1 MAAFSYKGVEYEFV
15 NTQTELLEE
24 LKCPICLEL
33 VSDPVQTSC
42 GHLFC
47 EECIEEANTCP
58 VDRKRFTSHADNFN
72 DRRVRNFKVKC
83 PHKGRGCKWQG
94 DLGDAQKHLS
104 THCDY
109 QTVKCYNAGCDVKL
123 ERRQLRNHMW
133 SVCLQRK
140 YKCPYCS
147 EEDRY
152 FRITTTHFT
161 VCEDMPLACPSGCGH
176 CGLVRRDMAQH
187 LSTDCPNE
195 LVPCMFAIAGCQQ
208 VVQRKDLQE
217 HLQDKDLHLNT
228 VLMSYISQSL
238 LLRDVVHAVKY
249 GNHDRIQASLLP
261 LPFCPWLLST
271 PTCYPRPPWVFKM
284 KGVLEKKEK
293 NEVWYSDPV
302 YSHFGGYKI
311 CLTVYANGLSD
322 GKGTHV
328 SVYVSLMRGEN
339 DDNLKWPF
347 KGTIKVSL
355 PNQLEDGQHYTKQLW
370 LPNES
375 IPDSCRGRVIGRAVG
390 SGLGYDK
397 FISHNYGGSINCHYL
412 KDDTLFFRVDS
423 FELKLD

>member
-1 MAAFSYKGVEYEFV
+1 MAAYSYKGIEYEFV
-15 NTQTELLEE
+15 NTQIELLDE
-24 LKCPICLEL
+24 LQCPICLEL

-47 EECIEEANTCP
+47 GECIKGTNTCP
-58 VDRKRFTSHADNFN
+58 IDRWWFTSHADNFN

-83 PHKGRGCKWQG
+83 PQKERGCKWQG
-94 DLGDAQKHLS
+94 DLGDAEEHAYRD
-104 THCDY
+104 CDY
-109 QTVKCYNAGCDVKL
+109 QI
-123 ERRQLRNHMW
+123 M
-133 SVCLQRK
+133 K
-140 YKCPYCS
+140 YKHWDRKRDRQKCPHCS
-147 EEDRY
+147 EEGMK
-152 FRITTTHFT
+152 FETIMTHFT
-161 VCEDMPLACPSGCGH
+161 KCEELPLPCPSGCGH
-176 CGLVRRDMAQH
+176 CGLVRRNMAQH
-187 LSTDCPNE
+187 LSTDSPNE

-208 VVQRKDLQE
+208 IVQRKDLQE

-228 VLMSYISQSL
+228 VLMSYISQSF

-261 LPFCPWLLST
+261 LPFCAWLLST

-293 NEVWYSDPV
+293 NEVWFSDPF
-302 YSHFGGYKI
+302 YSHFGGYKM
-311 CLTVYANGLSD
+311 CLCVYANGLSG

-328 SVYVSLMRGEN
+328 SVYASLMRGDN

-355 PNQLEDGQHYTKQLW
+355 LNQLEDGQHYLKQLW
-370 LPNES
+370 LPNER
-375 IPDSCRGRVIGRAVG
+375 IPDSCRGRVTGRAVG

-397 FISHNYGGSINCHYL
+397 FISHNYSGGINCQYL
-412 KDDTLFFRVDS
+412 KDDTLFLRVDS
-423 FELKLD
+423 FELTLD